1 MCFELGDECGIGRR
15 GHSWWECSRQHK
27 PVAGSGEPF
36 NRLEQG
42 VHRFCGR
49 KQTRHVDVGRL
60 LVGFIDDLDPGA
72 GAPRNADELVV
83 NVFAGEELLEDA
95 GIVLAE
101 KACHGGREADI
112 RQERGDVDPFT
123 TSVELHHL
131 RIIDRVWAKMIYP
144 DRVVYRGV
152 ERYSC
157 DSHRLRTS
165 AAVRHC
171 KACWAMRCI
180 SESERL
186 RMCAFTVAMLGT
198 LTLSSDT
205 PSPVKIA
212 APFGSPAMPP
222 HSPTHL
228 LSFLAACTVLSIMR
242 STAGCSASACL
253 ANCGCSRSMASVY
266 WVRSLVPMEKKSI
279 SCAK

>member
-1 MCFELGDECGIGRR
+1 MCSELGDEGGIGRR

-42 VHRFCGR
+42 VHRLCGR

-72 GAPRNADELVV
+72 GAPRNADKLVV
-83 NVFAGEELLEDA
+83 NVFAGKELLEDA

-101 KACHGGREADI
+101 KARHSGSEADI
-112 RQERGDVDPFT
+112 RQERGDVDSFT

-131 RIIDRVWAKMIYP
+131 RIIERVWAKMIYP
-144 DRVVYRGV
+144 HRLVYRRV

-198 LTLSSDT
+198 QTLSSAQT
-205 PSPVKIA
+205 SPVKIA
-212 APFGSPAMPP
+212 APFGLPATPP
-222 HSPTHL
+222 TPPPTL
-228 LSFLAACTVLSIMR
+228 PAFGDA
-242 STAGCSASACL
+242 
-253 ANCGCSRSMASVY
+253 
-266 WVRSLVPMEKKSI
+266 
-279 SCAK
+279 